1 MQPGPLLPQPGLTAT
16 FLGRLDFIAELP
28 EEPRAACTDGRERG
42 GGTRGTRKTSS
53 LPGERLVPFLLSPAS
68 PSHMDPR
75 SLDVA
80 VQKALLSLYPPFDV
94 TAPTVLSQLFRLLDS
109 DYHGDGLCCLLDFL
123 IPAKRLF
130 ERVRQAACAPYLNC
144 IFLHEG
150 WPLCLHEKVVV
161 HLAPLNPLLL
171 RPGDFYLQAE
181 PYGEQSACLTVK
193 CLSRDLRTV
202 EERLVPESSHALL
215 FTSHWLEEVNH
226 ALSGAPL
233 HTCLVATEKGVAPLP
248 WSQIATPEFIH
259 KPTVA
264 PGPTQLGA
272 SLLAHALGL
281 SSAAVPEDPASQ
293 SGTGSLGLADAPRLH
308 GNIPGTV
315 LDGQDG
321 PERSGQGK
329 YPGLI
334 KVDQAS
340 PRKKP
345 SAFVVPSPCDREGDY
360 VDLLEWTEEVKLEHL
375 ATSGPS
381 HGQPGPSGETPVSS
395 ASKPRLPTGTRGTAA
410 EKWPGGKG
418 QSSEEGPCTPRLRR
432 KLPRDPKVP
441 GLRCRY
447 RESYVAAIRN
457 PVNLGSGLMAAI
469 LEESHVPRQA
479 FPVAGRPR
487 ENPAPAMQGL
497 DQAAAPRLLSGF
509 PRKAE
514 PQATNAEEGTRQ
526 GYSKLLRSPAGA
538 VRNLPRSQSPP
549 ASHKFSF
556 FKGQRQAAAPGA
568 GVSGAS
574 QHEGPRKRMSALYSP
589 RVSRAKAAGKGADQT
604 DGSLGDVG
612 SRQGT
617 GWMNGLC
624 AAEGSCPARERPSA
638 ESSPQEL
645 LHWQDLH
652 PELLLSGLACLPG
665 STDKLGRALIQVST
679 SSSAWEATWCSA
691 PAVAQLLLY
700 LCSIPRRDARARG
713 LTVLVDARRQPP
725 APALH
730 AAIRAVQSAAPASI
744 RGVLLLAEREAA
756 AHLEKFPGMQVEV
769 LPSLRA
775 LGRHVDRTQLTPDLD
790 GTFPYCHD
798 EWVQF
803 FQKLHPF
810 VADLQQASK
819 LLQSSIQELEEGDLP
834 ADSQG
839 AGECA
844 ARYRALMEAVLS
856 NVQLVG
862 LQREGGATLARLR
875 KEAARLGFSPDIRN
889 SLDSALG
896 LYSRVEEDVHA
907 LVTKSNR
914 CLERL
919 ELLRQIRELEA
930 EFSKLSCWLEEGDS
944 QLRELSSE
952 EWNPQN
958 PESSSQRF
966 KEFFLQ
972 ATAHC
977 SRGLE
982 LCQATAALQGS
993 ASPEADALQAARGAL
1008 QARLPGFYARVERQQ
1023 AELRALLRRF
1033 RHETTWL
1040 SLDCKHLGEGQ
1051 PACREAL
1058 RRLEETLEKLSVAF
1072 PAERFQELKAEAH
1085 PMHRGRGL
1093 AVWNEAWP
1101 KGQDTRQTLE
1111 EMLETPQEADC
1122 GGEEGSSSSAATRPG
1137 PRVPRQDPHVSKAA
1151 SDPAQASAESKAHA
1165 TEPGCGARR
1174 GARLPPDS
1182 DLSVAPRGPGGS
1194 RGGPSFCRRREA
1206 REGGRISH
1214 GSVTAEACPPSVA
1227 HGADLEQR
1235 DVLAEDPGT
1244 DGLHA
1249 APSQD
1254 PPLALPSQAC
1264 CPDTSQHLRDG
1275 ASRSPGDGPCPA
1287 PSMPRQPR
1295 GGTVPEA
1302 APYFQVTRRGSFS
1315 SKDTE
1320 PGNPSGDPAAP
1331 HLILPLERTSP
1342 RLPRPLGTVCLESS
1356 RTNMNPE

>member
-1 MQPGPLLPQPGLTAT
+1 
-16 FLGRLDFIAELP
+16 
-28 EEPRAACTDGRERG
+28 
-42 GGTRGTRKTSS
+42 
-53 LPGERLVPFLLSPAS
+53 
-68 PSHMDPR
+68 MDPR

-130 ERVRQAACAPYLNC
+130 ERVAGGLPAPYLNC

-418 QSSEEGPCTPRLRR
+418 QSSEEGPCTPLLRR

-441 GLRCRY
+441 GPRCRY

-589 RVSRAKAAGKGADQT
+589 RVSRAKAAGKDYVTQPTFFSAPSQHETPNTTGSSSLQPLTGASPQRDA
-604 DGSLGDVG
+604 
-612 SRQGT
+612 SRQQGDS
-617 GWMNGLC
+617 G
-624 AAEGSCPARERPSA
+624 AV
-638 ESSPQEL
+638 EL
-645 LHWQDLH
+645 LSTAGVKTLSVCF
-652 PELLLSGLACLPG
+652 LLAAG

-744 RGVLLLAEREAA
+744 RGVLLLAERGHPAPQRQVPA
-756 AHLEKFPGMQVEV
+756 VLVEV

-834 ADSQG
+834 ADSQVTT
-839 AGECA
+839 C
-844 ARYRALMEAVLS
+844 
-856 NVQLVG
+856 NQLQMLLPPPPKSSLG
-862 LQREGGATLARLR
+862 ILGGA
-875 KEAARLGFSPDIRN
+875 AAALLSRDGLGRPVPFSALRN

-944 QLRELSSE
+944 RLRELSSE

-972 ATAHC
+972 A
-977 SRGLE
+977 
-982 LCQATAALQGS
+982 
-993 ASPEADALQAARGAL
+993 
-1008 QARLPGFYARVERQQ
+1008 
-1023 AELRALLRRF
+1023 
-1033 RHETTWL
+1033 
-1040 SLDCKHLGEGQ
+1040 
-1051 PACREAL
+1051 
-1058 RRLEETLEKLSVAF
+1058 
-1072 PAERFQELKAEAH
+1072 
-1085 PMHRGRGL
+1085 
-1093 AVWNEAWP
+1093 
-1101 KGQDTRQTLE
+1101 
-1111 EMLETPQEADC
+1111 
-1122 GGEEGSSSSAATRPG
+1122 
-1137 PRVPRQDPHVSKAA
+1137 
-1151 SDPAQASAESKAHA
+1151 
-1165 TEPGCGARR
+1165 
-1174 GARLPPDS
+1174 
-1182 DLSVAPRGPGGS
+1182 
-1194 RGGPSFCRRREA
+1194 
-1206 REGGRISH
+1206 
-1214 GSVTAEACPPSVA
+1214 
-1227 HGADLEQR
+1227 
-1235 DVLAEDPGT
+1235 
-1244 DGLHA
+1244 
-1249 APSQD
+1249 
-1254 PPLALPSQAC
+1254 
-1264 CPDTSQHLRDG
+1264 
-1275 ASRSPGDGPCPA
+1275 
-1287 PSMPRQPR
+1287 
-1295 GGTVPEA
+1295 
-1302 APYFQVTRRGSFS
+1302 
-1315 SKDTE
+1315 
-1320 PGNPSGDPAAP
+1320 
-1331 HLILPLERTSP
+1331 
-1342 RLPRPLGTVCLESS
+1342 
-1356 RTNMNPE
+1356 